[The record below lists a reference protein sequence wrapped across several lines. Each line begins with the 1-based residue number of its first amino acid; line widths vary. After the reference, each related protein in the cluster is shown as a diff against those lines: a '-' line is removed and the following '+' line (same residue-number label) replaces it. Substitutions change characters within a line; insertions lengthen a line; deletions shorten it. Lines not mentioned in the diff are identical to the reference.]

1 MSVDI
6 PTVAHITSH
15 IKIDVA
21 CHDIGLFLGGIQA
34 LVVQAAG
41 SQTQVGFGTNIAIVV
56 VNRTLAV

>member
-1 MSVDI
+1 MSVDV

-15 IKIDVA
+15 NKIDVVS
-21 CHDIGLFLGGIQA
+21 HDIGLFLGGIQA

-56 VNRTLAV
+56 VNRTFAV